1 MVIKNAISK
10 YQTKSDIS
18 LRVSKKYWVFAILG
32 GICIFILSILIPIN
46 LLLAFIAYTSVK
58 LYNYHFAQML
68 GAENIS
74 FMKMFEMLF
83 GNNIE
88 FMRIVFVTMALAF
101 LSVCIS
107 AYVLGKIDNAS
118 IVSREGHKIVKE
130 GE

>member
-18 LRVSKKYWVFAILG
+18 LRVSKKYQVFFILG
-32 GICIFILSILIPIN
+32 SICTVILSILIPIN

-74 FMKMFEMLF
+74 FMKMFEMLY

-101 LSVCIS
+101 LLVCVS
-107 AYVLGKIDNAS
+107 AYVIGKIDNAS
-118 IVSREGHKIVKE
+118 IARKESHKIV
-130 GE
+130 

>member
-10 YQTKSDIS
+10 YHTKPDIS
-18 LRVSKKYWVFAILG
+18 LRVGKKYRVFFILG
-32 GICIFILSILIPIN
+32 SICTVILSILIPIN

-74 FMKMFEMLF
+74 FMKMFEMLY

-88 FMRIVFVTMALAF
+88 FMRIVFVTMALAC
-101 LSVCIS
+101 LSVCVS
-107 AYVLGKIDNAS
+107 AYVIGKIDNAS
-118 IVSREGHKIVKE
+118 IARKESHKIV
-130 GE
+130 

>member
-10 YQTKSDIS
+10 YHTKPDIS
-18 LRVSKKYWVFAILG
+18 LRVSKKYWVFFILG
-32 GICIFILSILIPIN
+32 SICTVILSILISIN

-68 GAENIS
+68 GVENIS
-74 FMKMFEMLF
+74 FMKTFEMLY

-101 LSVCIS
+101 LSVCVS
-107 AYVLGKIDNAS
+107 AYVIGKIDNAS
-118 IVSREGHKIVKE
+118 IARKESHKIV
-130 GE
+130 

>member
-1 MVIKNAISK
+1 MVIKNVISK
-10 YQTKSDIS
+10 YHTKPDIS
-18 LRVSKKYWVFAILG
+18 LRVGKKYRVFFILG
-32 GICIFILSILIPIN
+32 SICTVILSILIPIN

-74 FMKMFEMLF
+74 FMKMFEMLY

-88 FMRIVFVTMALAF
+88 FMKIVFVTMALAF

-118 IVSREGHKIVKE
+118 IASREGHKIVKE